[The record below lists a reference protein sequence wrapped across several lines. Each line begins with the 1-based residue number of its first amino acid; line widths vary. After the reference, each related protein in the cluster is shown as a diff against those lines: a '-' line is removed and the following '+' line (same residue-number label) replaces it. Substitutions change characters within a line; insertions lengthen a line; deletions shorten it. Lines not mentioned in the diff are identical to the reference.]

1 MLREIRAC
9 PATTAQPMQT
19 RTIDLQ
25 FVELQT
31 RCTYGQQST
40 VHVSTTRFSQD
51 LAKWAAQDVLHGK
64 CESGAE
70 NDTCE
75 TKGAIDT

>member
-1 MLREIRAC
+1 MASK
-9 PATTAQPMQT
+9 AQFT
-19 RTIDLQ
+19 
-25 FVELQT
+25 F
-31 RCTYGQQST
+31 QQLAS
-40 VHVSTTRFSQD
+40 HKI